1 MGSNWEVPWP
11 LVQID
16 REDQL
21 RGQEITLSKL
31 HTRYGT
37 FTSRR
42 DGVDRVGRKKIICRV
57 GKQTDLGDIEINL
70 WKKLL
75 KAAIEESE
83 EKPLYRHL
91 FAWELQ
97 HNYAKESREE
107 VEEAAMDLFAGRI
120 FDNPFWADFVPFNR
134 KYRPDYL
141 ASIDMVTVVN
151 TCCSKPY
158 QIPSERYEQIQGKDS
173 CCEHCGRHTSFKLIG
188 GRS

>member
-120 FDNPFWADFVPFNR
+120 FDNPFWVDFVPFNR
-134 KYRPDYL
+134 KYRSDYL
-141 ASIDMVTVVN
+141 ASIDMVTAVN
-151 TCCSKPY
+151 DCCSKPY
-158 QIPSERYEQIQGKDS
+158 QMPRERLEENQSGIS
-173 CCEHCGRHTSFKLIG
+173 CCGYCGRHTSFKLIG